1 MSSQHSQHD
10 DESVIE
16 SQSVKQ
22 TQPSSQGL
30 DFGREIHENVWGSF
44 YPLVKDMKEV
54 NLFKP
59 KLTYRIGRSLHNDV
73 VFPGYKISNK
83 HAEITWDG
91 RETKDSIIMLR
102 DNSSNGTYVNGQR
115 LGKGVSRILPDG
127 AEVAFGSPGPSST
140 QPAEDYRF
148 IFRHTASGQQ
158 REDGF
163 YGLYDSHDQLGRGTF
178 ASVVRCLE
186 RKTGILWAAKM
197 FSNLLTGGGSSSL
210 GSRSNEK
217 MVSREI
223 GILQTLSHPN
233 ICFLK
238 ETFITEERKL
248 ILVLELIE
256 GGDLLEYILS
266 SSGVSEEITQHI
278 TYQLCLA
285 LSYVHS
291 RGIAHRDLK
300 PENILLTKSNP
311 PDVKVADFGLAKAID
326 SQTMLKT
333 MCGTPAYLA
342 PEIVTQTNMEGY
354 DNLVDSWSVGAIV
367 FSMLTNA
374 SPFIEDENQPDIRVR
389 ISTRT
394 VDWRI
399 LREKTSNPMI
409 IDFIERLLNPDPA
422 VRMTLADALD
432 HLWLQDYVKKNNR
445 DAIADRNLG
454 KQRDQQPES
463 SESIP
468 TGRDATPNNPNE
480 EKQPGSTFFSQGFQK
495 LAINDKKQVGP
506 SNTNDRAG
514 VSSNSASADHPNGAA
529 DDDSEMDDATPP
541 PPPPSQTRKLQS
553 QNSRVLRRR
562 KDVLED
568 ANAGEMTIPRPSP
581 ELLSQFDEKRKREED
596 VGKPATGPSHTP
608 EKRRGKRAHGDLS
621 AVPEM
626 ADNGSGSGGRI
637 AAMSAENGSADD
649 SGAQP
654 TPSKRRRNAPPS
666 NNATRGKKVKKPTE
680 PAVGVRRSSRNKS
693 ASA

>member
-1 MSSQHSQHD
+1 MSSQQSQHD
-10 DESVIE
+10 DESVVE

-73 VFPGYKISNK
+73 VFPGYKISAYICNTRLI
-83 HAEITWDG
+83 ALQLT
-91 RETKDSIIMLR
+91 R
-102 DNSSNGTYVNGQR
+102 NFVNGQR

-266 SSGVSEEITQHI
+266 SSGVSEETTQHI

-291 RGIAHRDLK
+291 LGIAHRDLK
-300 PENILLTKSNP
+300 PENILLTKGNP

-342 PEIVTQTNMEGY
+342 PEIVMQTNMQGY

-389 ISTRT
+389 ISTLITLKAQSRNSLLYSL
-394 VDWRI
+394 V
-399 LREKTSNPMI
+399 
-409 IDFIERLLNPDPA
+409 IDFIEQLLNPDPA
-422 VRMTLADALD
+422 VRMTLEAALD

-445 DAIADRNLG
+445 DATADRNLG
-454 KQRDQQPES
+454 KRRDHQPDS
-463 SESIP
+463 SEFS
-468 TGRDATPNNPNE
+468 TGRDSIPDDTNE

-495 LAINDKKQVGP
+495 LDINDKKQVGR

-514 VSSNSASADHPNGAA
+514 ISSNSASADLPNGAA
-529 DDDSEMDDATPP
+529 DDDSQMDDAT

-562 KDVLED
+562 KDVLEE

-596 VGKPATGPSHTP
+596 VGKPATGPSRTP

-626 ADNGSGSGGRI
+626 ADNGIGNSGGI
-637 AAMSAENGSADD
+637 TAVTAENGSADD

-666 NNATRGKKVKKPTE
+666 NNAARGKKVKKPTE

>member
-10 DESVIE
+10 DESIVE

-30 DFGREIHENVWGSF
+30 GFGREIHENVWGSF

-59 KLTYRIGRSLHNDV
+59 KLTYHIGRSLHNDV

-83 HAEITWDG
+83 HAEIIWDG
-91 RETKDSIIMLR
+91 RETKDSIIM
-102 DNSSNGTYVNGQR
+102 

-140 QPAEDYRF
+140 QPTEDYRF

-158 REDGF
+158 QEDGF

-186 RKTGILWAAKM
+186 RKTGILWAAK
-197 FSNLLTGGGSSSL
+197 
-210 GSRSNEK
+210 
-217 MVSREI
+217 I
-223 GILQTLSHPN
+223 HPN

-248 ILVLELIE
+248 STALLHHDCCWSSDCLSIVLVLELIE

-291 RGIAHRDLK
+291 LGIAHRDLK

-342 PEIVTQTNMEGY
+342 PEIVTQTNMQGY

-389 ISTRT
+389 IST
-394 VDWRI
+394 
-399 LREKTSNPMI
+399 L

-422 VRMTLADALD
+422 VRMTLEAALD
-432 HLWLQDYVKKNNR
+432 HSWLQDY
-445 DAIADRNLG
+445 
-454 KQRDQQPES
+454 
-463 SESIP
+463 
-468 TGRDATPNNPNE
+468 
-480 EKQPGSTFFSQGFQK
+480 
-495 LAINDKKQVGP
+495 QVGP
-506 SNTNDRAG
+506 SNANDRAG
-514 VSSNSASADHPNGAA
+514 VSSNSASADLPNGAA
-529 DDDSEMDDATPP
+529 DDDSQMDDAT
-541 PPPPSQTRKLQS
+541 PPPPSQTRKLQP

-562 KDVLED
+562 KDVLEEV
-568 ANAGEMTIPRPSP
+568 NAGEMTIPRPSP

-596 VGKPATGPSHTP
+596 VGKPATGPSRTP

-621 AVPEM
+621 AVPEV
-626 ADNGSGSGGRI
+626 ADDGSGSGGGI
-637 AAMSAENGSADD
+637 TAMTAENGSADD

-666 NNATRGKKVKKPTE
+666 NNATRGKKVKKPSE

>member
-389 ISTRT
+389 IST
-394 VDWRI
+394 
-399 LREKTSNPMI
+399 L

-422 VRMTLADALD
+422 VRMTLANALD
-432 HLWLQDYVKKNNR
+432 HLWLQDY
-445 DAIADRNLG
+445 
-454 KQRDQQPES
+454 
-463 SESIP
+463 
-468 TGRDATPNNPNE
+468 
-480 EKQPGSTFFSQGFQK
+480 
-495 LAINDKKQVGP
+495 QVGP